1 MSYDE
6 DSDSHRRQIIY
17 LNVYLDTA
25 SYSDSAIES
34 LYLLLSAFASDHFK
48 QCILTN
54 VFGKVAI
61 INTNLLRDIIRNW
74 NTLSSIENTSRI
86 LARLPQCLHIDIERC
101 QL

>member
-6 DSDSHRRQIIY
+6 DSESHRRQIIY

-34 LYLLLSAFASDHFK
+34 PYLLLSAFASDHFK

-54 VFGKVAI
+54 VFRKVII
-61 INTNLLRDIIRNW
+61 INTNLLRDFTRNW
-74 NTLSSIENTSRI
+74 NNLSSIENTFRI
-86 LARLPQCLHIDIERC
+86 LARLQQCLDIDIER
-101 QL
+101 